1 MVKILFFGIL
11 ASKTGT
17 KELELD
23 IGSGKSVAELLQILK
38 ERFNDMPDG
47 PFVFAVN
54 ETQATLETIIN
65 DNDEV
70 AVMPPFSGG

>member
-23 IGSGKSVAELLQILK
+23 MPSGTTVKQLLDLLK
-38 ERFNDMPDG
+38 ERFKDMPDG

>member
-1 MVKILFFGIL
+1 MIKVLFFGIL
-11 ASKTGT
+11 STKCGT

-23 IGSGKSVAELLQILK
+23 IDSGKTVAELLQILK
-38 ERFNDMPDG
+38 ERFKDMPDG
-47 PFVFAVN
+47 PFVFAIN
-54 ETQATLETIIN
+54 ETQATLETIIK

>member
-1 MVKILFFGIL
+1 MVRVLFFGIL

-23 IGSGKSVAELLQILK
+23 IDTGTTVAELLQILK
-38 ERFNDMPDG
+38 KRFNDMPDG
-47 PFVFAVN
+47 PFVFAIN

>member
-1 MVKILFFGIL
+1 MIKVLFFGIL
-11 ASKTGT
+11 STKCKT

-23 IGSGKSVAELLQILK
+23 ITSGTTVKELITILK
-38 ERFNDMPDG
+38 ERFSEMPDG
-47 PFVFAVN
+47 PFIIAIN
-54 ETQATLETIIN
+54 ETQATLDTMIN

>member
-1 MVKILFFGIL
+1 MVRVLFFGIL

-23 IGSGKSVAELLQILK
+23 IAPGTTVADILNTLK
-38 ERFNDMPDG
+38 KRFNDMPDG

-54 ETQATLETIIN
+54 ETQATLETMIN
-65 DNDEV
+65 DGDEV
-70 AVMPPFSGG
+70 AIMPPFSGG